1 MCITHIESERKTTM
15 KKQDMS
21 RRTFVRKLACIVAVV
36 TAVAPLQALASQGD
50 KRASRPNII
59 LIVTDQQSAHMLSCT
74 GNKWLKTPA
83 MDYIAKNGIRFE
95 RAYSTNP
102 VCSPARI
109 GLMTGRFP
117 GYFSS
122 PGGKQPREN
131 GGAMGVKEMPREV
144 EETHIAAYLK
154 EADYE
159 LAYSGKSHLPK
170 PLSPQQLGFN
180 VLSGDPRGTGAQAC
194 ADFIK
199 QEHQRP
205 YYLWVNFMNPHDI
218 CFFAINNYRFDSQTQ
233 PRKGGVGGIANKLLL
248 EAMKL
253 PEGVGED
260 AFFSQ
265 HCPPLPSNY
274 EPQDDEPV
282 AVTRLIDE
290 RSFKRRARDTYTDR
304 DWRLHRWAYHRLTEY
319 VDREIQIVLD
329 AVRQN
334 GREEN
339 TIIIL
344 TSDHGDMDASH
355 RMEHKTTLYE
365 ESARV
370 PFLVMHKGTAPGGQV
385 DETHLVSNGLDLL
398 PTVCDYAGIP
408 DAKADPRG
416 RSLRPIIE
424 GRTVNDWRQTLG
436 VESQIGRMVVG
447 DRVKYIR
454 YDLGKVQQQLL
465 DLKKDPGE
473 TRHFTDDSE
482 YAKLLERLR
491 TSYDKEWFPGK

>member
-1 MCITHIESERKTTM
+1 MKTW
-15 KKQDMS
+15 DMS
-21 RRTFVRKLACIVAVV
+21 RWTFLWRIACVVAVV
-36 TAVAPLQALASQGD
+36 TAVAPFQALAVQGAE
-50 KRASRPNII
+50 RASHPNII
-59 LIVTDQQSAHMLSCT
+59 LIVTDQQSAHMMSCE
-74 GNKWLKTPA
+74 GNRWLNTPT
-83 MDYIAKNGIRFE
+83 MDYIANSGIRFE

-117 GYFSS
+117 GYFRSS
-122 PGGKQPREN
+122 NGTQPREN
-131 GGAMGVKEMPREV
+131 GGATAIKEIPREV
-144 EETHIAAYLK
+144 EDTHIAAFLK
-154 EADYE
+154 KAGYE
-159 LAYSGKSHLPK
+159 LAYSGKSHLPR
-170 PLSPQQLGFN
+170 PLSPGQLGFN
-180 VLSGDPRGTGAQAC
+180 VLSGDPRDTGAQAC

-205 YYLWVNFMNPHDI
+205 YYLWVNFINPHDI
-218 CFFAINNYRFDSQTQ
+218 CYFAINDYRFDSQTQ
-233 PRKGGVGGIANKLLL
+233 PRKGAGGIANKLLL

-260 AFFSQ
+260 AFFAQ
-265 HCPPLPSNY
+265 YCPPLPLNY
-274 EPQDDEPV
+274 EPQDNEPV
-282 AVTRLIDE
+282 AVARLLDE
-290 RSFKRRARDTYTDR
+290 RPFKRRARETYTDR
-304 DWRLHRWAYHRLTEY
+304 DWRLHRWAYHRLTER
-319 VDREIQIVLD
+319 VDCQIQMVLD

-334 GREEN
+334 GQEEN

-365 ESARV
+365 QSARV
-370 PFLVMHKGTAPGGQV
+370 PFLVMHKGTATGGRV
-385 DETHLVSNGLDLL
+385 DETHLVSSGLDLL

-454 YDLGKVQQQLL
+454 YDFGKVQEQLL

-473 TRHFTDDSE
+473 TRHFTDDPE
-482 YAKLLERLR
+482 YAGLLNRLR
-491 TSYDKEWFPGK
+491 TSYANEWFPGK